1 MIGAIAGDIIGSA
14 YEWNRTKSTDFELFT
29 SQSGPTDDTI
39 LTIAVA
45 DCILH
50 GKEYAATFK
59 EYGRRYPQAGYG
71 GMFLKWLGSTS
82 LATYNSFGNGSAMR
96 VSPVGF
102 AFSTLA
108 DVLAEATKSAEVT
121 HNHRE
126 GIKGARAIAVAIYL
140 ARQGE
145 TKDQIR
151 KYIERT
157 FGYYLDAKLDDIRP
171 QYSFDET
178 CQGSVPQAIMA
189 FLESENYED
198 AVRKAVS
205 LGGDSDTLGCMTG
218 GIAQAYYK
226 HVPDNIVIKVR
237 ELLNED
243 LLEVIDE
250 FNGRFGL

>member
-29 SQSGPTDDTI
+29 SQSGPTDDTV

-189 FLESENYED
+189 FLESETYED

>member
-29 SQSGPTDDTI
+29 PQSGPTDDTI

-71 GMFLKWLGSTS
+71 GMFLKWVGSTS
-82 LATYNSFGNGSAMR
+82 LAPYNSFGNGSAMR

-178 CQGSVPQAIMA
+178 CQGSVPQAIIA

-198 AVRKAVS
+198 AVRKAIS
-205 LGGDSDTLGCMTG
+205 LGGDSDTLGCMAG

-226 HVPDNIVIKVR
+226 HVPNNIVIKAR

>member
-29 SQSGPTDDTI
+29 SQSGPTDDTV